1 MPVGLINLESDYA
14 FNLQYDEAFV
24 FGISIQP
31 VMNTVINGNGH
42 IIDGD
47 YKAALFNILNAQ
59 FRVTFNNL
67 TFINVGYSNDM
78 EDCYRNQAPPGTGDA
93 RKIINAVRIV
103 GSDVMFSNCKFISN
117 KCTMDGAI
125 SASSFSKF
133 EVFNSQFLS
142 NNAANGAAIT
152 MDHSCSVE
160 IYQSDFAQNMA

>member
-1 MPVGLINLESDYA
+1 MEMAILLM
-14 FNLQYDEAFV
+14 
-24 FGISIQP
+24 GIIKLHYSI
-31 VMNTVINGNGH
+31 
-42 IIDGD
+42 
-47 YKAALFNILNAQ
+47 YS
-59 FRVTFNNL
+59 
-67 TFINVGYSNDM
+67 FINVGYSNDM
-78 EDCYRNQAPPGTGDA
+78 EDCYRNQAPPGTGDV
-93 RKIINAVRIV
+93 RKIINAVWIV